1 MYRDL
6 SLETTASR
14 LLRGT
19 LFRREYGNRS
29 AGIFGGAHYHIRQ

>member
-14 LLRGT
+14 ILRGMS
-19 LFRREYGNRS
+19 FRREYGKRS
-29 AGIFGGAHYHIRQ
+29 AGLFGGAHYHIRQ